1 MMPNENKLK
10 ALAARIAKEENSRS
24 DIVLRNYFYER
35 FLMRLFRSPAGNEFL
50 VKGGF
55 LLEHQAGL
63 RNRSTRDLD
72 LLIALQGK
80 NFLDYRDLA
89 SKMSSACNIDL
100 GDEISFSLVD
110 LRFEMKDILSGG
122 CQVRLHYRYGTIAD
136 NISIDVSTNDLVF
149 PNPVEETIRTL
160 DGSKMTVIANAM
172 ENSIADK
179 IHSVFSRGL
188 GNTRMKDFYDL
199 ALYQKLFAKEMDPEK
214 LAKAID
220 FVFYERRTNSAL
232 AFLKEESDKIRQSKS
247 LAEEYLKFQK
257 SHPFAQATSF
267 EECLSALD
275 FFVGIMEKE
284 KRGQGKS
291 AAKPECDEMGR

>member
-10 ALAARIAKEENSRS
+10 ALAARIAKEENSRA

-55 LLEHQAGL
+55 LLEHQVGL

-72 LLIALQGK
+72 LLMALRGK
-80 NFLDYRDLA
+80 SFLDYRDLA

-136 NISIDVSTNDLVF
+136 NVSIDVSTH
-149 PNPVEETIRTL
+149 E
-160 DGSKMTVIANAM
+160 
-172 ENSIADK
+172 
-179 IHSVFSRGL
+179 
-188 GNTRMKDFYDL
+188 
-199 ALYQKLFAKEMDPEK
+199 
-214 LAKAID
+214 
-220 FVFYERRTNSAL
+220 
-232 AFLKEESDKIRQSKS
+232 
-247 LAEEYLKFQK
+247 
-257 SHPFAQATSF
+257 
-267 EECLSALD
+267 
-275 FFVGIMEKE
+275 
-284 KRGQGKS
+284 
-291 AAKPECDEMGR
+291 